1 MNYPTHS
8 SSDAEHRPQV
18 RSERGGNRH
27 CGAHL
32 EITGLSVSANSVE
45 VCGGY
50 GAADG
55 SFGQMLI
62 VPMSRHSG
70 VARSRHAS
78 DLSTRQAR
86 NGQRRSYVDD
96 R

>member
-8 SSDAEHRPQV
+8 GSDAEHRPQV

-32 EITGLSVSANSVE
+32 EITGLSVSANPVE
-45 VCGGY
+45 VCGCY

-55 SFGQMLI
+55 PFGQVLI

-78 DLSTRQAR
+78 DLSARKAR
-86 NGQRRSYVDD
+86 NGQRWNYVDV